1 MDLGGSDMAVGDD
14 VSRILCRDNKYTDM
28 QIVWVHSII

>member
-1 MDLGGSDMAVGDD
+1 MDLGGSDRAVGDN
-14 VSRILCRDNKYTDM
+14 VSGILYRDNKYTDM

>member
-1 MDLGGSDMAVGDD
+1 MDLGGSDMSVGDD
-14 VSRILCRDNKYTDM
+14 VSGTLCRDNKHTDM